1 MSLGGLLFILIK
13 IVVVFA
19 LLMLTVAYLTLLE
32 RKVLAHM
39 QVRVGPMFAGPH
51 GILQPIADG
60 IKLFFKEDII
70 TKQADK
76 LFYFLSPA
84 LSIIPVLLIFAVI
97 PFGDKSDIFGLLKEP
112 IDLRITGLRIDILYI
127 FAMSGLAT
135 YGVVFGGWSQNN
147 KYALIGGLREA
158 AQLISYEVAFTLSV
172 FGVVLIAGTLQL
184 DKIVEMQKNM
194 WFIVYQPVGFLIFLT
209 AAVAELKRTPFDLP
223 EAESELVAGFHAD
236 YSSMKFAMF
245 FMAEYASIVACSCLG
260 TILFLGGWLGPSF
273 LPPFV
278 WYLIKVF
285 VLIFVIIW
293 LRGTYPRLRYDQ
305 LMKFGWKFLIPLSFV
320 NIFVTAIVILL
331 VR

>member
-1 MSLGGLLFILIK
+1 MEIGTLVFITIK
-13 IVVVFA
+13 ILVVFG

-32 RKVLAHM
+32 RKVLGHM
-39 QVRVGPMFAGPH
+39 QIRLGPMYAGWH

-70 TKQADK
+70 TAQADK

-84 LSIIPVLLIFAVI
+84 LSIVPVLLMFAVI
-97 PFGDKSDIFGLLKEP
+97 PFGDQTTLFGLLKEP
-112 IDLRITGLRIDILYI
+112 VSLRITGIGIDILFI
-127 FAMSGLAT
+127 FALSGLAT

-147 KYALIGGLREA
+147 KYALLGGVREA

-172 FGVVLIAGTLQL
+172 FGVILLTGTLDL
-184 DKIVEMQKNM
+184 YKIVEMQKDV
-194 WFIVYQPVGFLIFLT
+194 WFIVYQPVGFLIYLT
-209 AAVAELKRTPFDLP
+209 AAVAELKRVPFDLP

-245 FMAEYASIVACSCLG
+245 FMAEYASIVACSCIG
-260 TILFLGGWLGPSF
+260 TVLFLGGWNGPSI

-278 WYLIKVF
+278 WYLLKVF
-285 VLIFVIIW
+285 ALIFVIIW

-320 NIFVTAIVILL
+320 NIFVTGMIMLL

>member
-1 MSLGGLLFILIK
+1 MSFAGLVFILIK

-60 IKLFFKEDII
+60 IKLFFKEDIV

-76 LFYFLSPA
+76 FFYFLSPA
-84 LSIIPVLLIFAVI
+84 LSIVPVLLIFAVI

-112 IDLRITGLRIDILYI
+112 IDLRITGLRIDILFI

-172 FGVVLIAGTLQL
+172 FGVVLIAGSLQL
-184 DKIVEMQKNM
+184 DKIVAMQKDM

-278 WYLIKVF
+278 WYMIKVF
-285 VLIFVIIW
+285 ILIFVIIW

>member
-1 MSLGGLLFILIK
+1 MDLGMLVFIVIK
-13 IVVVFA
+13 ILVVFG
-19 LLMLTVAYLTLLE
+19 LVMLTVAYLTLLE

-60 IKLFFKEDII
+60 IKLFFKEDIV

-76 LFYFLSPA
+76 VFYFLAPA
-84 LSIIPVLLIFAVI
+84 LSIIPVLMIFAVI
-97 PFGDKSDIFGLLKEP
+97 PFGDKTTLFGLLKEP
-112 IDLRITGLRIDILYI
+112 VELRITGLRIDILYV

-147 KYALIGGLREA
+147 KYALIGGIREA
-158 AQLISYEVAFTLSV
+158 AQLISYEVAFTLSI
-172 FGVVLIAGTLQL
+172 FGVVMVAGTLQL
-184 DKIVEMQKNM
+184 DKIVEAQRNV

-209 AAVAELKRTPFDLP
+209 ASVAELKRTPFDLP

-245 FMAEYASIVACSCLG
+245 FMAEYASIVVCSCLG
-260 TILFLGGWLGPSF
+260 TLLFLGGWLGPSI

-293 LRGTYPRLRYDQ
+293 LRATYPRLRYDQ
-305 LMKFGWKFLIPLSFV
+305 LMKFGWKFLIPVSFL